1 MLNLADQEKQVHS
14 MGKYFF
20 FFCRPLKKDKIH
32 LSGYTTE
39 SE

>member
-20 FFCRPLKKDKIH
+20 CRPLKKDKIH
-32 LSGYTTE
+32 LSGYTIE